1 MESLFIQI
9 YKSHLH
15 KKLTPMTGFVVQ
27 GHIFIFC
34 LVKLEASYLNK
45 LFYSSNI

>member
-9 YKSHLH
+9 YKSNFH

-27 GHIFIFC
+27 GHIFIF
-34 LVKLEASYLNK
+34 AWLNSK
-45 LFYSSNI
+45 QVI